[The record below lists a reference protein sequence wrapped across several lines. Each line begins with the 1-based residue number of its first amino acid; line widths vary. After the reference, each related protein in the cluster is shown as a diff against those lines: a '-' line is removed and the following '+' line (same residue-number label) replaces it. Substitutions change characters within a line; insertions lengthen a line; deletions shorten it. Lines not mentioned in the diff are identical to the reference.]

1 MKKHLSTFLLLP
13 AALGLI
19 GCDGRGASGPQP
31 PTGSQVTVQFRRDY
45 LGGAK
50 DGPASA
56 TSGSIN
62 DNQVALQGK
71 LVRVSDEW
79 LVLENQGREQWVPRA
94 AVLYIDAVKAQ

>member
-1 MKKHLSTFLLLP
+1 MTKHHSPVLMLLP
-13 AALGLI
+13 IALGLL
-19 GCDGRGASGPQP
+19 GCDSRSSGPQP

-56 TSGSIN
+56 TLGSIN

-71 LVRVSDEW
+71 LVRVTDEW
-79 LVLENQGREQWVPRA
+79 LVVENAGREQWVPRA

>member
-1 MKKHLSTFLLLP
+1 MTKHLSTCLLVGSTF
-13 AALGLI
+13 GLI
-19 GCDGRGASGPQP
+19 GCDTRGNGPQP

-56 TSGSIN
+56 TLGSIN

-71 LVRVSDEW
+71 LVRVTDEW
-79 LVLENQGREQWVPRA
+79 LVVENQGREQWVPRA
-94 AVLYIDAVKAQ
+94 AVLYVDAVKAQ